1 MTLAWSTIWDR
12 TGAATFR
19 VTVQVAHLGS
29 ELRLQ
34 LTVPVLP
41 TGGPEQAPVLAPTGL
56 ALADTNIAP
65 IGRTSVTVTAL
76 AVLGPRF
83 VTLMLY
89 ATRGKSW

>member
-19 VTVQVAHLGS
+19 VTVHVAHLGR
-29 ELRLQ
+29 ELSLQ

-41 TGGPEQAPVLAPTGL
+41 IGGPEQAPVLTPTGL
-56 ALADTNIAP
+56 DVVETNTAP
-65 IGRTSVTVTAL
+65 AGRTSVTVTAL